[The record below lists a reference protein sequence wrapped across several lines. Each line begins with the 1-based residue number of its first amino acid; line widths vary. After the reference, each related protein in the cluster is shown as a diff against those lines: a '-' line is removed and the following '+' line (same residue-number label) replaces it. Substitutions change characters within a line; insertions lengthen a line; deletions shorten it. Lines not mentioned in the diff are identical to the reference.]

1 MSEIAMLHQLSRR
14 RFVKQGASR
23 KQPVQRINFFAALIA
38 KHQRGVVRRQTIPPE
53 PADLI
58 SSQIDAYTV
67 ALLRA
72 QPFVQP
78 AGYPILRIA
87 RTPTVLNESALCSA
101 SRFVKSWVMKAA
113 RYTSTKAC
121 LAISSSDFFQT

>member
-67 ALLRA
+67 ACRL
-72 QPFVQP
+72 PDTTNCP
-78 AGYPILRIA
+78 DSNGP
-87 RTPTVLNESALCSA
+87 E
-101 SRFVKSWVMKAA
+101 
-113 RYTSTKAC
+113 
-121 LAISSSDFFQT
+121 